1 MVIKLKGGKKI
12 KRNQNI
18 VFYEIKSKVL
28 NLSQEFSFIISLTLT
43 EEQFWEAIINAIRLF
58 EKVEITTFNCKMQ
71 AVFRGEDVRR
81 CN

>member
-28 NLSQEFSFIISLTLT
+28 NLSQEFSFIISLILR

-71 AVFRGEDVRR
+71 AVFTREDARR